1 MNFMRSLRGLVRL
14 SSCRASRAARDDDH
28 DPAPPVLWLAGPAR
42 RPPPP
47 GPGTRRPVA
56 APRVARQD
64 LGARLG
70 PLGLVQLVSVVRVH
84 DRRPFVYFALSSRRR
99 IPPLA
104 TDTNRSEISLLIAE
118 SGDAAKR
125 IGTGRDGQ
133 GRTSSRSSPQPH
145 SLHLARNSN
154 HD

>member
-14 SSCRASRAARDDDH
+14 SLCRASRPARDDDH
-28 DPAPPVLWLAGPAR
+28 DPAPPALALTARAR
-42 RPPPP
+42 RAPPPAP
-47 GPGTRRPVA
+47 GSRRPVA
-56 APRVARQD
+56 APRVARQN

-70 PLGLVQLVSVVRVH
+70 PLGLVQLVFVVRVH

-104 TDTNRSEISLLIAE
+104 MDTNRSEISLLIAE

-133 GRTSSRSSPQPH
+133 ERTS
-145 SLHLARNSN
+145 
-154 HD
+154 